1 MFNVTKR
8 AKGRETPRLK
18 KSKEAPELNAI
29 CQPYLDLALKNIT
42 VMMGK
47 IPEKSL
53 EQQGNQATES

>member
-1 MFNVTKR
+1 MRNIPKTTGLNSSKMFNVTKR

-47 IPEKSL
+47 I
-53 EQQGNQATES
+53 